1 MIENSEHGAIPFLK
15 SLYRNCSQGSINLRF
30 LPSGKNLFLSLS
42 EIDSIPEILDANQ
55 RENVHFGVATR
66 KDGDGT
72 KQGIIEI
79 PSLWIDLDFG
89 PSEGDGNNK
98 LLKVFFEFPLEPT
111 FIIQSGGA

>member
-1 MIENSEHGAIPFLK
+1 MDRCVLTPVNEPEGGFLLK
-15 SLYRNCSQGSINLRF
+15 TDTLEWK
-30 LPSGKNLFLSLS
+30 GKNLFLSLS

-55 RENVHFGVATR
+55 RENAHFGVATR